1 MIIVLVRHS
10 PSLVHASRR
19 IMGLQNISIV
29 LLLKYLI
36 LFDKGFAEDVRT
48 AFERAGIVPNIL
60 PVGPEMKLTVSFT
73 STRKDKI

>member
-10 PSLVHASRR
+10 PSLVQASRR

-48 AFERAGIVPNIL
+48 AFERAG
-60 PVGPEMKLTVSFT
+60 
-73 STRKDKI
+73 